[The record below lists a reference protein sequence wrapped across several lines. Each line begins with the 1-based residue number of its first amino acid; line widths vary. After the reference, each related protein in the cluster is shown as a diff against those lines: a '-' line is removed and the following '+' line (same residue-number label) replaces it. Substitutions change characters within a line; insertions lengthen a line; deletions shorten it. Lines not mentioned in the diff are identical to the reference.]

1 MIFSVLKGT
10 LLVMK
15 TVAAQHIVTISVSQI
30 CNTHALD
37 ANLFGSRPR
46 KSCKGNVTVQ
56 SVAVTLVMIPLNE

>member
-46 KSCKGNVTVQ
+46 KSCKGNV
-56 SVAVTLVMIPLNE
+56 